1 MIIAIIPWKK
11 EIRSLHKTAYLLL
24 NPHAHHRIKF
34 SDLTDAEVDEIGR
47 RLSEDGDDVESG
59 ELSYCGHGQNL
70 RIVFTLDFAFSST
83 RQRRSFGIT
92 IPQSIAISARIG
104 STSRTWGSPK
114 TSQTSATGCI
124 LHLSLTMVITPIL
137 ERMSCSVDLDLR
149 ALILHTLCPGISTLP
164 PL

>member
-1 MIIAIIPWKK
+1 MMIIAIIPWKK

-70 RIVFTLDFAFSST
+70 RIECTLDFTFPSTGLSS
-83 RQRRSFGIT
+83 SFGVG
-92 IPQSIAISARIG
+92 IPKSFAISARIG
-104 STSRTWGSPK
+104 TTSRS
-114 TSQTSATGCI
+114 
-124 LHLSLTMVITPIL
+124 
-137 ERMSCSVDLDLR
+137 
-149 ALILHTLCPGISTLP
+149 
-164 PL
+164 